1 MTLTE
6 QLPALLNLPIVDH
19 GTHRGIQ
26 WAVTA
31 WNKPRNNWHEP
42 YTQYNGYVLIPDTH
56 PWHGTDDH
64 DFGDWDGN
72 SPVDYPSVSGGI
84 TFNRSNIWGFDT
96 AHYLDGA
103 GTTYR
108 WTQDMVRDEA
118 IDLADQVADHRNTH
132 TYNI

>member
-6 QLPALLNLPIVDH
+6 QLPNLIKHPIVDH

-26 WAVTA
+26 WAVIAYAKPQTPMDTA
-31 WNKPRNNWHEP
+31 
-42 YTQYNGYVLIPDTH
+42 YTQYNGYALIPDTH
-56 PWHGTDDH
+56 PWHGTDDR
-64 DFGDWDGN
+64 DYGFDGG
-72 SPVDYPSVSGGI
+72 PVNYPKVNGGI
-84 TFNRSNIWGFDT
+84 TFNHSNIWGFDT
-96 AHYLDGA
+96 AHYFDGR
-103 GTTYR
+103 GTTYN